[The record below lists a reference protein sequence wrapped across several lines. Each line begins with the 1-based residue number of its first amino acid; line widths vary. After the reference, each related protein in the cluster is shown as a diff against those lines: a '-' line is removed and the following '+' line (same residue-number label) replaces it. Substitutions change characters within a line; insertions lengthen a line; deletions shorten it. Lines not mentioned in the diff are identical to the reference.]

1 MQAGAGWLEIPPP
14 MSSPR
19 LIAPT
24 TTSTVRAAA
33 LFGEGIAVTS
43 SDTDHDA
50 AAVSMDESARG
61 ACDMSSILNDDFLA
75 DWEPFE
81 DGSDVGARSGSAH
94 DENKELD
101 SRFGVETS
109 APSTPA
115 PGSPAG
121 VTLNGVVRAAHVS
134 CVGALDNDEERI
146 RCGSSSAR
154 NDAEKTCTETYRW
167 PVAGRPAS
175 EKTCKRRLRGSAI
188 LCGEGK
194 KRQRQRDRTSL
205 SHVELADDSKTK
217 LNIVRN
223 DEHIV
228 SINEERTAAIGKRQ
242 TVDGED
248 DINIGIYIGEDRVGS
263 HEPAALIVST
273 TLRWLRRF
281 WFLKEL
287 NLNKAARPPRVP
299 QIVPPVSSLG
309 SAHNIGDGP
318 MLPGVG
324 APRRRY
330 WPNINVWV
338 KHAARDEKHY
348 VPISIP
354 LSMRPLYTIMSCHC
368 ALCRSLFEFCF
379 EAIRVHRCSHNCSR
393 CDNTRLARC

>member
-19 LIAPT
+19 LTAPT
-24 TTSTVRAAA
+24 TSSMRAAA
-33 LFGEGIAVTS
+33 LLGEGVAVTS
-43 SDTDHDA
+43 SDTGHDA
-50 AAVSMDESARG
+50 AAVISMDGSAHG

-75 DWEPFE
+75 DLEPFE

-94 DENKELD
+94 DENQELD
-101 SRFGVETS
+101 SWFGVETS

-121 VTLNGVVRAAHVS
+121 VTLSGVVRAAHVT
-134 CVGALDNDEERI
+134 CVGALDYDEEHI
-146 RCGSSSAR
+146 RCGSTSAR
-154 NDAEKTCTETYRW
+154 NDA
-167 PVAGRPAS
+167 
-175 EKTCKRRLRGSAI
+175 EKTCKRRLRGSAR
-188 LCGEGK
+188 LRGEGK

-205 SHVELADDSKTK
+205 SHVELVDDSKTK
-217 LNIVRN
+217 LNNVRT
-223 DEHIV
+223 DTHIV
-228 SINEERTAAIGKRQ
+228 SIDEERTAAIGKRQ

-281 WFLKEL
+281 WFLKKL
-287 NLNKAARPPRVP
+287 NLNKAARFPRVP

-309 SAHNIGDGP
+309 SVHNIGDGP

-348 VPISIP
+348 VPISIS
-354 LSMRPLYTIMSCHC
+354 LSMRPLYTVMSSHC
-368 ALCRSLFEFCF
+368 ALCRSPFELCF
-379 EAIRVHRCSHNCSR
+379 EAIRIHRCSHY
-393 CDNTRLARC
+393 